1 MILSSAV
8 LYHTQHTKEKA
19 TGKKKSVSA
28 SLGNLSGNMILVI
41 TLHIIEYDYTFNKQT
56 QYLEF

>member
-8 LYHTQHTKEKA
+8 LHHTQYTKEKA
-19 TGKKKSVSA
+19 TGKKNSVSA

-41 TLHIIEYDYTFNKQT
+41 TLHIIEYDYTFNKPT